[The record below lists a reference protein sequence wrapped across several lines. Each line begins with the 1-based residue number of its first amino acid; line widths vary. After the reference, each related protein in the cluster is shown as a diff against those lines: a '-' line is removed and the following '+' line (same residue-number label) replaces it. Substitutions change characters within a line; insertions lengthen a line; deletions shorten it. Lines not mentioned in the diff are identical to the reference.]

1 MEKTKYK
8 MNKSKIKLLT
18 FILLVL
24 VSNSVLAEAYFD
36 ISDDNIK
43 IETNFIGKE
52 VIIFGILNDDQ
63 DTILTIKGP
72 EKNAVIQKKERILGF
87 WFNTK
92 QITYN
97 QIPSIFFIASSN
109 NIEDILPASTII
121 KEELSFNYLL
131 ENKTS
136 QRNFISDVS
145 LDTWKDNFV
154 RIKKSKNLFKEY
166 SVENI
171 DNKLFQTR
179 IFFPAKSIPGEYKV
193 NVYQIEDNLI
203 LNNKEKII
211 TLKKSGI
218 GSQIYNFAHKN
229 AAAYGLFA
237 IIFAVLSGFIAATL
251 FRRS

>member
-1 MEKTKYK
+1 
-8 MNKSKIKLLT
+8 MNKGKIKLT
-18 FILLVL
+18 AFILLFL
-24 VSNSVLAEAYFD
+24 FSNAVVAEAYFD
-36 ISDDNIK
+36 ISENNIK

-63 DTILTIKGP
+63 ETIMTIKGP
-72 EKNAVIQKKERILGF
+72 EKNALIQKKERILGF

-92 QITYN
+92 KITYN

-109 NIEDILPASTII
+109 EIEDILPTSTII
-121 KEELSFNYLL
+121 KEELSFDYLL

-136 QRNFISDVS
+136 QRNFISDIS
-145 LDTWKDNFV
+145 LDTWKSNFV
-154 RIKKSKNLFKEY
+154 RIKKNKNLFKEY
-166 SVENI
+166 EIEKI

-193 NVYQIEDNLI
+193 NVYQIKDNLI
-203 LNNKEKII
+203 LNNKEKVI

-218 GSQIYNFAHKN
+218 GNQIYNFAHKN

-237 IIFAVLSGFIAATL
+237 IIFAVLSGFLAATL

>member
-1 MEKTKYK
+1 
-8 MNKSKIKLLT
+8 MNKKIIKLITL
-18 FILLVL
+18 ILLVL
-24 VSNSVLAEAYFD
+24 IPNAILAEAYFD
-36 ISDDNIK
+36 ISEDNIK
-43 IETNFIGKE
+43 IETNFTGKE
-52 VIIFGILNDDQ
+52 VIIFGILNDGQ
-63 DTILTIKGP
+63 ETIMTIKGP
-72 EKNAVIQKKERILGF
+72 QKNAVIQKKERILGF

-97 QIPSIFFIASSN
+97 EIPSVFFIASSK
-109 NIEDILPASTII
+109 NIEDILPVSTII

-145 LDTWKDNFV
+145 LENWKDNFV
-154 RIKKSKNLFKEY
+154 RINKNKNLFKKY
-166 SVENI
+166 NVEKI

-193 NVYQIEDNLI
+193 RVYQIKNSLI
-203 LNNKEKII
+203 LDNKEKIV
-211 TLKKSGI
+211 TLKKSGV
-218 GSQIYNFAHKN
+218 GSQIYNFAHNN

-237 IIFAVLSGFIAATL
+237 IIFAIMSGFLAATL

>member
-1 MEKTKYK
+1 
-8 MNKSKIKLLT
+8 MNKRKIKLT
-18 FILLVL
+18 AFILLFL
-24 VSNSVLAEAYFD
+24 FSNSVVAEAYFD
-36 ISDDNIK
+36 ISENNIK

-52 VIIFGILNDDQ
+52 VIIFGILNENQ
-63 DTILTIKGP
+63 ETIMTIKGP
-72 EKNAVIQKKERILGF
+72 EKNALIQKKERILGF

-92 QITYN
+92 KITYN

-109 NIEDILPASTII
+109 NIEDILPTSTII
-121 KEELSFNYLL
+121 KEELSFDYLL

-136 QRNFISDVS
+136 QRNFISDIS
-145 LDTWKDNFV
+145 LDTWKSNFV
-154 RIKKSKNLFKEY
+154 RIKKNKNLFKEY
-166 SVENI
+166 DIEKI

-193 NVYQIEDNLI
+193 NVYQIKNNLI

-211 TLKKSGI
+211 TLKKSGV

-237 IIFAVLSGFIAATL
+237 IIFAVLSGFLAATL

>member
-1 MEKTKYK
+1 
-8 MNKSKIKLLT
+8 MNKRKIKLT
-18 FILLVL
+18 AFILLFL
-24 VSNSVLAEAYFD
+24 FSNAVVAEAYFD
-36 ISDDNIK
+36 ISENNIK

-63 DTILTIKGP
+63 ETIMTIKGP
-72 EKNAVIQKKERILGF
+72 EKNALIQKKERILGF

-92 QITYN
+92 KITYN

-109 NIEDILPASTII
+109 EIEDILPTSTII
-121 KEELSFNYLL
+121 KEELSFDYLL

-136 QRNFISDVS
+136 QRNFISDIS
-145 LDTWKDNFV
+145 LDTWKSNFV
-154 RIKKSKNLFKEY
+154 RIKKNKNLFKEY
-166 SVENI
+166 EIENI

-193 NVYQIEDNLI
+193 NVYQIKDNLI
-203 LNNKEKII
+203 INNKEKII

-218 GSQIYNFAHKN
+218 GNQIYNFAHKN

-237 IIFAVLSGFIAATL
+237 IIFAVLSGFLAATL

>member
-1 MEKTKYK
+1 
-8 MNKSKIKLLT
+8 MNKNKIKFAT
-18 FILLVL
+18 FIIV
-24 VSNSVLAEAYFD
+24 VFISNIVLAEAYFD
-36 ISDDNIK
+36 ISEENIK

-63 DTILTIKGP
+63 DTIITIKGP

-92 QITYN
+92 KIIYN
-97 QIPSIFFIASSN
+97 KIPSIFFIASSN
-109 NIEDILPASTII
+109 DIKDILPTSSII
-121 KEELSFNYLL
+121 KEELSFKYLL

-136 QRNFISDVS
+136 KRNFISDIS
-145 LDTWKDNFV
+145 LETWKDNFV

-166 SVENI
+166 NIEKI

-179 IFFPAKSIPGEYKV
+179 VFFPTKSIPGEYKV
-193 NVYQIEDNLI
+193 NVYQIKNNLI

-211 TLKKSGI
+211 TLKKSGV
-218 GSQIYNFAHKN
+218 GNHIYNFAHNN

-237 IIFAVLSGFIAATL
+237 IIFAILSGFLAATL
-251 FRRS
+251 FRRY

>member
-1 MEKTKYK
+1 
-8 MNKSKIKLLT
+8 MNKDIIKLT
-18 FILLVL
+18 AFILLVL
-24 VSNSVLAEAYFD
+24 FSNTALAEAYFD
-36 ISDDNIK
+36 ISENNIK

-63 DTILTIKGP
+63 ETIMTIKGP

-92 QITYN
+92 KIIYN
-97 QIPSIFFIASSN
+97 EIPSIFFIASSN
-109 NIEDILPASTII
+109 NIKDILPTSSII
-121 KEELSFNYLL
+121 KNELSFNYLL

-145 LDTWKDNFV
+145 LEAWKNNFV

-166 SVENI
+166 NIEKI

-179 IFFPAKSIPGEYKV
+179 VFFPAKSIPGEYKV
-193 NVYQIEDNLI
+193 NVYQIKNNLI

-218 GSQIYNFAHKN
+218 GSQIYNFAHMN

-237 IIFAVLSGFIAATL
+237 IIFAILSGFLAATL

>member
-1 MEKTKYK
+1 
-8 MNKSKIKLLT
+8 MNKKIIKLIT

-24 VSNSVLAEAYFD
+24 IPNAILAEAYFD
-36 ISDDNIK
+36 ISEDNIK
-43 IETNFIGKE
+43 IETNFTGKE
-52 VIIFGILNDDQ
+52 VIIFGILNDGQ
-63 DTILTIKGP
+63 ETIMTIKGP
-72 EKNAVIQKKERILGF
+72 QKNAVIQKKERILGF

-97 QIPSIFFIASSN
+97 EIPSVFFIASSK

-136 QRNFISDVS
+136 QRNFISDVP
-145 LDTWKDNFV
+145 LENWKDNFV
-154 RIKKSKNLFKEY
+154 RINKNKNLFKEY
-166 SVENI
+166 NVEKI

-193 NVYQIEDNLI
+193 NVYQIKNNLI

-218 GSQIYNFAHKN
+218 GSQIYNFAHNN

-237 IIFAVLSGFIAATL
+237 IIFAILSGFLAATL

>member
-1 MEKTKYK
+1 
-8 MNKSKIKLLT
+8 MNKRKIKLT
-18 FILLVL
+18 AFILLFL
-24 VSNSVLAEAYFD
+24 FSNAVVAEAYFD
-36 ISDDNIK
+36 ISENNIK

-52 VIIFGILNDDQ
+52 VIIFGILNDNQ
-63 DTILTIKGP
+63 ETIMTIKGP
-72 EKNAVIQKKERILGF
+72 EKNALIQKKERILGF

-92 QITYN
+92 KITYN

-109 NIEDILPASTII
+109 EIEDILPTSTII
-121 KEELSFNYLL
+121 KEELSFDYLL

-136 QRNFISDVS
+136 QRNFISDIS
-145 LDTWKDNFV
+145 LDTWKSNFV
-154 RIKKSKNLFKEY
+154 RIKKNKNLFKEY
-166 SVENI
+166 EIENI

-193 NVYQIEDNLI
+193 NVYQIKDNLI
-203 LNNKEKII
+203 LNKKEKVI

-218 GSQIYNFAHKN
+218 GNQIYNFAHKN

-237 IIFAVLSGFIAATL
+237 IIFAVLSGFLAATL

>member
-1 MEKTKYK
+1 
-8 MNKSKIKLLT
+8 MNKGIIKLT
-18 FILLVL
+18 AFILLVL
-24 VSNSVLAEAYFD
+24 FSNTALAEAYFD
-36 ISDDNIK
+36 ISENNIK

-63 DTILTIKGP
+63 ETIMTIKGP

-92 QITYN
+92 KIIYN
-97 QIPSIFFIASSN
+97 EIPSIFFIASSN
-109 NIEDILPASTII
+109 NIKDILPTSSII
-121 KEELSFNYLL
+121 KNELSFNYLL

-145 LDTWKDNFV
+145 LEAWKNNFV

-166 SVENI
+166 RIEKI

-179 IFFPAKSIPGEYKV
+179 VFFPAKSIPGEYKV
-193 NVYQIEDNLI
+193 NVYQIKNNLI

-218 GSQIYNFAHKN
+218 GNHIYNFAHNN

-237 IIFAVLSGFIAATL
+237 IIFAILSGFLAATL
-251 FRRS
+251 FRRY

>member
-1 MEKTKYK
+1 
-8 MNKSKIKLLT
+8 MNKRKIKLT
-18 FILLVL
+18 AFILLFL
-24 VSNSVLAEAYFD
+24 FSNSVVAEAYFD
-36 ISDDNIK
+36 ISENNIK

-52 VIIFGILNDDQ
+52 VIIFGILNDNQ
-63 DTILTIKGP
+63 ETIMTIKGP
-72 EKNAVIQKKERILGF
+72 EKNALIQKKERILGF

-92 QITYN
+92 KITYN

-109 NIEDILPASTII
+109 EIEDILPTSTII
-121 KEELSFNYLL
+121 KEELSFDYLL

-136 QRNFISDVS
+136 QRNFISDIS

-154 RIKKSKNLFKEY
+154 RIKKNKNLFKEY
-166 SVENI
+166 DIEKI

-193 NVYQIEDNLI
+193 NVYQIKNNLI

-211 TLKKSGI
+211 TLKKSGV
-218 GSQIYNFAHKN
+218 GSQIYHFAHKN
-229 AAAYGLFA
+229 AAAYGLFT
-237 IIFAVLSGFIAATL
+237 IIFAILSGFLAATL

>member
-1 MEKTKYK
+1 
-8 MNKSKIKLLT
+8 MNKGIIKLT
-18 FILLVL
+18 AFILLVL
-24 VSNSVLAEAYFD
+24 FSNTALAEAYFD
-36 ISDDNIK
+36 ISENNIK

-63 DTILTIKGP
+63 ETIMTIKGP

-92 QITYN
+92 KIIYN
-97 QIPSIFFIASSN
+97 EIPSIFFIASSK
-109 NIEDILPASTII
+109 NIKDILPTSSII
-121 KEELSFNYLL
+121 KNELSFNYLL

-145 LDTWKDNFV
+145 LEAWKNNFV

-166 SVENI
+166 RIEKI

-179 IFFPAKSIPGEYKV
+179 VFFPAKSIPGEYKV
-193 NVYQIEDNLI
+193 NVYQIKNNLI
-203 LNNKEKII
+203 LDNKERII

-218 GSQIYNFAHKN
+218 GNHIYNFAHNN

-237 IIFAVLSGFIAATL
+237 IIFAILSGFLAATL
-251 FRRS
+251 FRRY

>member
-1 MEKTKYK
+1 
-8 MNKSKIKLLT
+8 MNKGIFNLT
-18 FILLVL
+18 AFILLVL
-24 VSNSVLAEAYFD
+24 FSNTALAEAYFD
-36 ISDDNIK
+36 ISENNIK

-63 DTILTIKGP
+63 ETIMTIKGP
-72 EKNAVIQKKERILGF
+72 EKNALIQKKERILGF

-92 QITYN
+92 KITYN

-109 NIEDILPASTII
+109 EIEDILPTSTII
-121 KEELSFNYLL
+121 KEELSFDYLL

-136 QRNFISDVS
+136 QRNFISDIS
-145 LDTWKDNFV
+145 LDTWKSNFV
-154 RIKKSKNLFKEY
+154 RIKKNKNLFKEY
-166 SVENI
+166 EIEKI

-193 NVYQIEDNLI
+193 NVYQIKDNLI
-203 LNNKEKII
+203 INNKEKVI

-218 GSQIYNFAHKN
+218 GNQIYNFAHKN

-237 IIFAVLSGFIAATL
+237 IIFAVLSGFLAATL

>member
-1 MEKTKYK
+1 
-8 MNKSKIKLLT
+8 MNKRKIKLT
-18 FILLVL
+18 AFILVFLL
-24 VSNSVLAEAYFD
+24 SNAVVAEAYFD
-36 ISDDNIK
+36 ISENNIK

-63 DTILTIKGP
+63 ETIMTIKGP
-72 EKNAVIQKKERILGF
+72 EKNALIQKKERILGF

-92 QITYN
+92 KITYN

-109 NIEDILPASTII
+109 EIEDILPTSTII
-121 KEELSFNYLL
+121 KEELSFDYLL
-131 ENKTS
+131 ENKIS
-136 QRNFISDVS
+136 QRNFISAIS
-145 LDTWKDNFV
+145 LDTWKSNFV
-154 RIKKSKNLFKEY
+154 RIKKNKNLFKEY
-166 SVENI
+166 EIENI

-193 NVYQIEDNLI
+193 NVYQIKDNLI
-203 LNNKEKII
+203 INNKEKVI

-218 GSQIYNFAHKN
+218 GNQIYNFAHKN

-237 IIFAVLSGFIAATL
+237 IIFAVLSGFLAATL

>member
-1 MEKTKYK
+1 
-8 MNKSKIKLLT
+8 MNKRKIKLT
-18 FILLVL
+18 AFILLYL
-24 VSNSVLAEAYFD
+24 FSNAVVAEAYFD
-36 ISDDNIK
+36 ISENNIK

-63 DTILTIKGP
+63 ETIMTIKGP
-72 EKNAVIQKKERILGF
+72 EKNALIQKKERILGF

-92 QITYN
+92 KITYN

-109 NIEDILPASTII
+109 KIEDILPTSTII
-121 KEELSFNYLL
+121 KEELSFDYLL

-136 QRNFISDVS
+136 QRNFISDIS
-145 LDTWKDNFV
+145 LDTWKSNFV
-154 RIKKSKNLFKEY
+154 RIKKNKNLFKEY
-166 SVENI
+166 EIENI

-193 NVYQIEDNLI
+193 NVYQIKDNLI
-203 LNNKEKII
+203 LNKKEKVI

-218 GSQIYNFAHKN
+218 GNQIYNFAHKN

-237 IIFAVLSGFIAATL
+237 IIFAVLSGFLAATL

>member
-1 MEKTKYK
+1 
-8 MNKSKIKLLT
+8 MNKRKIKLT
-18 FILLVL
+18 AFILLFL
-24 VSNSVLAEAYFD
+24 FSNAVVAEAYFD
-36 ISDDNIK
+36 ISENNIK

-63 DTILTIKGP
+63 ETIMTIKGP
-72 EKNAVIQKKERILGF
+72 EKNALIQKKERILGF

-92 QITYN
+92 KITYN

-109 NIEDILPASTII
+109 EIEDILPTSSII
-121 KEELSFNYLL
+121 KEELSFDYLL

-136 QRNFISDVS
+136 QRNFISDIS
-145 LDTWKDNFV
+145 LDTWKSNFV
-154 RIKKSKNLFKEY
+154 RIKKNKNLFKEY
-166 SVENI
+166 EIENI

-193 NVYQIEDNLI
+193 NVYQIKDNLI
-203 LNNKEKII
+203 LNNKEKVI

-218 GSQIYNFAHKN
+218 GNQIYNFAHKN

-237 IIFAVLSGFIAATL
+237 IIFAVLSGFLAATL

>member
-1 MEKTKYK
+1 
-8 MNKSKIKLLT
+8 MNKKIIKLITL
-18 FILLVL
+18 ILLVL
-24 VSNSVLAEAYFD
+24 IPNAILAEAYFD
-36 ISDDNIK
+36 ISEDNIK
-43 IETNFIGKE
+43 IETNFTGKE
-52 VIIFGILNDDQ
+52 VIIFGILNDGQ
-63 DTILTIKGP
+63 ETIMTIKGP
-72 EKNAVIQKKERILGF
+72 QKNAVIQKKERILGF

-97 QIPSIFFIASSN
+97 QIPSIFFIASSK
-109 NIEDILPASTII
+109 NIEDILPASTRI

-145 LDTWKDNFV
+145 LDNWKDNFV
-154 RIKKSKNLFKEY
+154 RINKNKNLFKKY
-166 SVENI
+166 NVEKI

-193 NVYQIEDNLI
+193 NVYQIKNNLI

-211 TLKKSGI
+211 TLKKSGV
-218 GSQIYNFAHKN
+218 GSQIYNFAHNN

-237 IIFAVLSGFIAATL
+237 IIFAIISGFLAATL

>member
-1 MEKTKYK
+1 
-8 MNKSKIKLLT
+8 MNKKIIKLIT

-24 VSNSVLAEAYFD
+24 IPNAILAEAYFD
-36 ISDDNIK
+36 ISEDNIK
-43 IETNFIGKE
+43 IETNFTGKE
-52 VIIFGILNDDQ
+52 VIIFGILNDGQ
-63 DTILTIKGP
+63 ETIMTIKGP
-72 EKNAVIQKKERILGF
+72 QKNAVIQKKERILGF

-97 QIPSIFFIASSN
+97 EIPSIFFIASSK

-145 LDTWKDNFV
+145 LDNWKDNFV
-154 RIKKSKNLFKEY
+154 RINKNKNLFKKY
-166 SVENI
+166 NVEKI

-179 IFFPAKSIPGEYKV
+179 IFFPAKSIPGEYIV
-193 NVYQIEDNLI
+193 NVYQIKNNLI

-211 TLKKSGI
+211 TLKKSGV
-218 GSQIYNFAHKN
+218 GSQIYNFAHNN

-237 IIFAVLSGFIAATL
+237 IIFAIMSGFLAATL

>member
-1 MEKTKYK
+1 MEKTEYK
-8 MNKSKIKLLT
+8 MNKSKIKLIT
-18 FILLVL
+18 FILLIL
-24 VSNSVLAEAYFD
+24 ISNSVLAEAYFD

-72 EKNAVIQKKERILGF
+72 ETNAVIQKKERILGF

-109 NIEDILPASTII
+109 YIEDILPASTII

-145 LDTWKDNFV
+145 LDTWKENFV

-166 SVENI
+166 NVENI

-193 NVYQIEDNLI
+193 NVYQIENNLI

-237 IIFAVLSGFIAATL
+237 IIFAVLSGFLAATL

>member
-1 MEKTKYK
+1 
-8 MNKSKIKLLT
+8 MNKRKIKLT
-18 FILLVL
+18 AFILLFL
-24 VSNSVLAEAYFD
+24 FSNAVVAEAYFD
-36 ISDDNIK
+36 ISENNIK

-63 DTILTIKGP
+63 ETIMTIKGP
-72 EKNAVIQKKERILGF
+72 EKNALIQKKERILGF

-92 QITYN
+92 KITYN

-109 NIEDILPASTII
+109 EIEDILPTSTII
-121 KEELSFNYLL
+121 KEELSFDYLL

-136 QRNFISDVS
+136 QRNFISDIS
-145 LDTWKDNFV
+145 LDTWKSNFV
-154 RIKKSKNLFKEY
+154 RIKKNKNLFKEY
-166 SVENI
+166 EIENI

-179 IFFPAKSIPGEYKV
+179 IFFPSKSIPGEYKV
-193 NVYQIEDNLI
+193 NVYQIKDNLI
-203 LNNKEKII
+203 INNKEKVI

-218 GSQIYNFAHKN
+218 GNQIYNFAHKN

-237 IIFAVLSGFIAATL
+237 IIFAVLSGFLAATL

>member
-1 MEKTKYK
+1 
-8 MNKSKIKLLT
+8 MNKNIIKFKV
-18 FILLVL
+18 FILLVFF
-24 VSNSVLAEAYFD
+24 SNTVLAEAYFD
-36 ISDDNIK
+36 ISENNIK

-63 DTILTIKGP
+63 ETIMTIKGP

-92 QITYN
+92 KIIYN
-97 QIPSIFFIASSN
+97 EIPSIFFIASSD
-109 NIEDILPASTII
+109 NIKDILPASSII
-121 KEELSFNYLL
+121 KNELSFNYLL

-145 LDTWKDNFV
+145 LEAWKNNFV

-166 SVENI
+166 SIEKI

-179 IFFPAKSIPGEYKV
+179 VFFPAKSIPGEYKV
-193 NVYQIEDNLI
+193 NVYQIKNNLI
-203 LNNKEKII
+203 LDNKERII

-218 GSQIYNFAHKN
+218 GNHIYNFAHNN

-237 IIFAVLSGFIAATL
+237 IIFAILSGFLAATL
-251 FRRS
+251 FRRY

>member
-1 MEKTKYK
+1 
-8 MNKSKIKLLT
+8 MNKRKIKLT
-18 FILLVL
+18 AFILLFL
-24 VSNSVLAEAYFD
+24 FSNSVVAEAYFD
-36 ISDDNIK
+36 ISENNIK

-52 VIIFGILNDDQ
+52 VIIFGILNDNQ
-63 DTILTIKGP
+63 ETIMTIKGP
-72 EKNAVIQKKERILGF
+72 EKNALIQKKERILGF

-92 QITYN
+92 KITYN

-109 NIEDILPASTII
+109 EIEDILPTSTII
-121 KEELSFNYLL
+121 KEELSFDYLL

-136 QRNFISDVS
+136 QRNFISDIS
-145 LDTWKDNFV
+145 LDTWVSNFV
-154 RIKKSKNLFKEY
+154 RIKKNKNLFKEY
-166 SVENI
+166 EIENI

-193 NVYQIEDNLI
+193 NVYQIKDNLI
-203 LNNKEKII
+203 LNNKEKVI

-218 GSQIYNFAHKN
+218 GNQIYNFAHKN

-237 IIFAVLSGFIAATL
+237 IIFAVLSGFLAATL

>member
-1 MEKTKYK
+1 
-8 MNKSKIKLLT
+8 MNKRKIKLT
-18 FILLVL
+18 AFILLFL
-24 VSNSVLAEAYFD
+24 FSNSVVAEAYFD
-36 ISDDNIK
+36 ISENNIK
-43 IETNFIGKE
+43 IETNFNGKE

-63 DTILTIKGP
+63 ETIMTIKGP
-72 EKNAVIQKKERILGF
+72 EKNALIQKKERILGF

-92 QITYN
+92 KITYN

-109 NIEDILPASTII
+109 EIEDILPTSTII
-121 KEELSFNYLL
+121 KEELSFDYLL

-136 QRNFISDVS
+136 QRNFISDIS
-145 LDTWKDNFV
+145 LDTWKSNFV
-154 RIKKSKNLFKEY
+154 RIKKNKNLFKEY
-166 SVENI
+166 EIENI

-193 NVYQIEDNLI
+193 NVYQIKDNLI
-203 LNNKEKII
+203 INNKEKVI

-218 GSQIYNFAHKN
+218 GNQIYNFAHKN

-237 IIFAVLSGFIAATL
+237 IIFAVLSGFLAATL

>member
-1 MEKTKYK
+1 
-8 MNKSKIKLLT
+8 MNKRKIRLTAFFLL
-18 FILLVL
+18 FLF
-24 VSNSVLAEAYFD
+24 SNAVVAEAYFD
-36 ISDDNIK
+36 ISENNIK

-52 VIIFGILNDDQ
+52 VIIFGILNDDHE
-63 DTILTIKGP
+63 TILTIKGP
-72 EKNAVIQKKERILGF
+72 EKNALIQKKERILGF

-92 QITYN
+92 KITYN

-109 NIEDILPASTII
+109 EIEDILPTSTII
-121 KEELSFNYLL
+121 KEELSFDYLL

-136 QRNFISDVS
+136 QRNFISDIS
-145 LDTWKDNFV
+145 LDTWKSNFV
-154 RIKKSKNLFKEY
+154 RIKKNKNLFKEY
-166 SVENI
+166 EIENI

-193 NVYQIEDNLI
+193 NVYQIKDNLI
-203 LNNKEKII
+203 LNKKEKVI

-218 GSQIYNFAHKN
+218 GNQIYNFAHKN

-237 IIFAVLSGFIAATL
+237 IIFAVLSGFLAATL

>member
-8 MNKSKIKLLT
+8 MNKSKIKLIT
-18 FILLVL
+18 FILLIL
-24 VSNSVLAEAYFD
+24 ISNSVLAEAYFD

-63 DTILTIKGP
+63 ETIMTIKGP

-92 QITYN
+92 KIIYN
-97 QIPSIFFIASSN
+97 KIPSIFFIASSK
-109 NIEDILPASTII
+109 NIKDILPTSSII
-121 KEELSFNYLL
+121 KNELSFNYLL

-145 LDTWKDNFV
+145 LEAWKNNFV
-154 RIKKSKNLFKEY
+154 RIKKNKNLFKAY
-166 SVENI
+166 SIEKI

-179 IFFPAKSIPGEYKV
+179 VFFPAKSIPGEYKV
-193 NVYQIEDNLI
+193 NVYQIKNNLI

-211 TLKKSGI
+211 TLKKSGV

-237 IIFAVLSGFIAATL
+237 IIFAILSGFLAATL

>member
-1 MEKTKYK
+1 
-8 MNKSKIKLLT
+8 MNKRKIKLT
-18 FILLVL
+18 AFILLFL
-24 VSNSVLAEAYFD
+24 FSNSVVAEAYFD
-36 ISDDNIK
+36 ISENNIK

-52 VIIFGILNDDQ
+52 VIIFGILNDNKE
-63 DTILTIKGP
+63 TILTIKGP
-72 EKNAVIQKKERILGF
+72 EKKALIQKKERILGF

-92 QITYN
+92 KITYN

-109 NIEDILPASTII
+109 EIEDILPNSTII
-121 KEELSFNYLL
+121 KEELSFDYLL

-136 QRNFISDVS
+136 QRNFISDIS
-145 LDTWKDNFV
+145 LDTWMSNFV
-154 RIKKSKNLFKEY
+154 RIKKNKNLFKEY
-166 SVENI
+166 EIENI

-193 NVYQIEDNLI
+193 NVYQIKDNLI
-203 LNNKEKII
+203 LNKKEKVI

-218 GSQIYNFAHKN
+218 GNQIYNFAHKN

-237 IIFAVLSGFIAATL
+237 IIFAVLSGFLAATL

>member
-1 MEKTKYK
+1 
-8 MNKSKIKLLT
+8 MNKNKIKFAT
-18 FILLVL
+18 FIIV
-24 VSNSVLAEAYFD
+24 VFISNIVLAEAYFD
-36 ISDDNIK
+36 ISEENIK

-63 DTILTIKGP
+63 DTIITIKGP

-92 QITYN
+92 KIIYN
-97 QIPSIFFIASSN
+97 KIPSIFFIASSN
-109 NIEDILPASTII
+109 DIKDILPTSSII
-121 KEELSFNYLL
+121 KEELSFKYLL

-136 QRNFISDVS
+136 KRNFISDIS
-145 LDTWKDNFV
+145 LETWKDNFV

-166 SVENI
+166 NIEKI

-179 IFFPAKSIPGEYKV
+179 VFFPTKSIPGEYKV
-193 NVYQIEDNLI
+193 NVYQIKNNLI

-218 GSQIYNFAHKN
+218 GNQIYNFAHMN

-237 IIFAVLSGFIAATL
+237 IIFAILSGFLAATL
-251 FRRS
+251 FRRY

>member
-1 MEKTKYK
+1 
-8 MNKSKIKLLT
+8 MNKSKIKLT
-18 FILLVL
+18 SFILLVL
-24 VSNSVLAEAYFD
+24 FSNTVLAEAYFD
-36 ISDDNIK
+36 ISENNIK

-52 VIIFGILNDDQ
+52 VIIFGILNNNQ
-63 DTILTIKGP
+63 ETIMTIKGP

-109 NIEDILPASTII
+109 EIEDILPTSTII

-136 QRNFISDVS
+136 QRNFISDIS

-154 RIKKSKNLFKEY
+154 RIKKNKNLFKEY
-166 SVENI
+166 DIEKI

-193 NVYQIEDNLI
+193 NVYQIKNNLI

-211 TLKKSGI
+211 TLKKSGV

-237 IIFAVLSGFIAATL
+237 IIFAILSGFLAATL

>member
-1 MEKTKYK
+1 
-8 MNKSKIKLLT
+8 MNKRKIKLT
-18 FILLVL
+18 AFILLFL
-24 VSNSVLAEAYFD
+24 FSNAVVAEAYFD
-36 ISDDNIK
+36 ISENNIK

-63 DTILTIKGP
+63 ETIMTIKGP
-72 EKNAVIQKKERILGF
+72 EKNALIQKKERILGF

-92 QITYN
+92 KITYN

-109 NIEDILPASTII
+109 EIEDILPTSTII
-121 KEELSFNYLL
+121 KEELSFDYLL
-131 ENKTS
+131 ENKIS
-136 QRNFISDVS
+136 QRNFISDIS
-145 LDTWKDNFV
+145 LDTWKSNFV
-154 RIKKSKNLFKEY
+154 RLKKNKNLFKEY
-166 SVENI
+166 EIENI

-193 NVYQIEDNLI
+193 NVYQIKDNII
-203 LNNKEKII
+203 LNNKEKVI

-218 GSQIYNFAHKN
+218 GNQIYNFAHKN

-237 IIFAVLSGFIAATL
+237 IIFAVLSGFLAATL

>member
-1 MEKTKYK
+1 
-8 MNKSKIKLLT
+8 MNKKIIKLITL
-18 FILLVL
+18 ILLVL
-24 VSNSVLAEAYFD
+24 IPNAILAEAYFD
-36 ISDDNIK
+36 ISEDNIK
-43 IETNFIGKE
+43 IETNFTGKE
-52 VIIFGILNDDQ
+52 VIIFGILNDGQ
-63 DTILTIKGP
+63 ETIMTIKGP
-72 EKNAVIQKKERILGF
+72 QKNAVIQKKERILGF

-97 QIPSIFFIASSN
+97 EIPSIFFIASSK

-145 LDTWKDNFV
+145 LENWKDNFV
-154 RIKKSKNLFKEY
+154 RINKNKNLFKKY
-166 SVENI
+166 NVEKI

-193 NVYQIEDNLI
+193 NVYQIQNNLI

-211 TLKKSGI
+211 TLKKSGV
-218 GSQIYNFAHKN
+218 GSQIYNFAHNN

-237 IIFAVLSGFIAATL
+237 IIFAIMSGFLAATL